1 MRFPLYP
8 LKLGLAVV
16 LPVLAALLVGLFASS
31 RLSALADRT
40 RTLETVRL
48 PRADLAATVER
59 RLLLA
64 AQAVRNYALNDD
76 REALD
81 RAKKELAQAADAL
94 HAAREAADRPGMADL
109 ATEAQKIGTFLDA
122 YKKAAEASVS
132 ANERV
137 AADRTALAQAADA
150 FAAAG
155 QAYADWKTAQWD
167 KELAAKYP
175 QPDPLRQHA
184 KRLKT
189 IRTAMAAGRDPM
201 LAAESAR
208 AARDPSL
215 LAAAMPRLDAIETLL
230 RDLKGGDEDNKRVAP
245 VFTALAAYRQAI
257 AVLLSDWEALR
268 GTGRQILK
276 SERAALSA
284 GTDLGGATLTE
295 AVGDASSLGATLSR
309 ARIGLMV
316 VTWAVTALGL
326 AFAVLVAVVFGM
338 PVRRCA
344 AFARDLSLGRVTET
358 LIAGGRDEVGV
369 LAASLREMA
378 RRLGK
383 WLAR

>member
-189 IRTAMAAGRDPM
+189 IRAAMAAGRDPM

-358 LIAGGRDEVGV
+358 LIVGGRDEVGV